1 VLRNYIAIALRN
13 LARNPLSSA
22 ISLVGLAV
30 GLCAATLAGVTLRN
44 DLTYEHFI
52 PGYER
57 TYLAVGVAVPTGHA
71 PLYAP
76 TSPSFVAALLK
87 LNFPQVR
94 AVTRIAPEE
103 VRLRHDQTEAKETIY
118 WADPNAF
125 ELLPLP
131 VFAGDLREALRR
143 PDGIVLT
150 RSIAEKYFG
159 RGAPL
164 GRTILLD
171 NIHPMTVTA
180 VVDDLPGNGSTLES
194 GIFASGLAE
203 YSELSRCDRDAPGI
217 ASKGGVQLCGRTYL
231 RVAPQSDVD
240 ALQKTID
247 SFLPRVYP
255 TFPGMTMTVQ
265 LIRIDRVNLFDG
277 LNPGAQSRLVVTG
290 GVALIILFASCVVFV
305 NLTTARSVRRALEV
319 GVRKACGATRTDL
332 ILQFLGES
340 VIYVA
345 FATCLGLALAAILL
359 PSVTGFLGSG
369 GHLDFRHDLALLAAT
384 IVGVVAV
391 GVLAGAYP
399 AFVLSAF
406 RPSSVLKGSILRAGG
421 AFARQALVVLQF
433 AILIGLIIAASVIYR
448 QCVYVT
454 RDALR
459 VNTEQMLLIRST
471 CKPALLN
478 ELRALPGIRGAYC
491 SSEALLDRAAFGNV
505 RLRDGTPLAIDETS
519 LDFDAFGL
527 YGVKPV
533 AGKLPTHD
541 MAGTGPAQNASDV
554 VINETAVR
562 RLGFTSPS
570 AAIGQLLP
578 FTNVPREFADR
589 EIVAVIPD
597 FAFDVGL
604 QRIRPTLYLAAPEGQ
619 YRLINVKLAGDE
631 IPKTLAAIDRIGAST
646 GAEAPLDRIFLSQY
660 IQNLYVSV
668 FKEAQALAVFAAVAV
683 VLACLGLL
691 GLAAAAAESRTR
703 EIGIRKALGAGSMD
717 ILRMLLWQFSTPILW
732 ANLLAWPVSALLLR
746 RWLEGFPDHINLSL
760 LTFVAAGLL
769 TLVIALA
776 TVAAHA
782 LLIARTR
789 PVGAL
794 RYE

>member
-1 VLRNYIAIALRN
+1 MLRNYIAVALRN

-44 DLTYEHFI
+44 DLAYEHFI

-87 LNFPQVR
+87 LNFPQIR
-94 AVTRIAPEE
+94 TVTRIAAEDL
-103 VRLRHDQTEAKETIY
+103 RLRHDQTEAKETIY

-131 VFAGDLREALRR
+131 VFAGDLGEALRR

-150 RSIAEKYFG
+150 RSIAKKYFG
-159 RGAPL
+159 WDAPL

-203 YSELSRCDRDAPGI
+203 YSTLSKCDREAAGI
-217 ASKGGVQLCGRTYL
+217 ANKGGVQLCGRTYIQL
-231 RVAPQSDVD
+231 VPQSDAD
-240 ALQKTID
+240 ALQKRID
-247 SFLPRVYP
+247 SFLPQVYP
-255 TFPGMTMTVQ
+255 KFPGMTMTVR

-277 LNPGAQSRLVVTG
+277 LNPGAESRLAVIGT
-290 GVALIILFASCVVFV
+290 VALIILFASCVVFV
-305 NLTTARSVRRALEV
+305 NLSTARSVRRALEV
-319 GVRKACGATRTDL
+319 GVRKACGATRSEL

-345 FATCLGLALAAILL
+345 FATCLGLALSALLL
-359 PSVTGFLGSG
+359 PSVNAFLNSG
-369 GHLDFRHDLALLAAT
+369 GHLDFGHDPALIAA
-384 IVGVVAV
+384 ILVGVVAV

-406 RPSSVLKGSILRAGG
+406 RPSTVLKGSVLRSGG

-433 AILIGLIIAASVIYR
+433 AILIGLIVAASVIYR

-459 VNTEQMLLIRST
+459 VNTEQVLLIRAT

-478 ELRALPGIRGAYC
+478 ELRALPAVRGAYC
-491 SSEALLDRAAFGNV
+491 SSEALLNREAFFNV
-505 RLRDGTPLAIDETS
+505 QLRDGTPLAIDITA

-533 AGKLPTHD
+533 AGRLPPRVTG
-541 MAGTGPAQNASDV
+541 GTGPVQNGSDV

-562 RLGFTSPS
+562 RLAFTSPS

-578 FTNVPREFADR
+578 FTNVPSEFADR

-604 QRIRPTLYLAAPEGQ
+604 QRIRPTLYVGAPDEQ
-619 YRLINVKLAGDE
+619 YRLINIKLGGRE
-631 IPKTLAAIDRIGAST
+631 TPTTLAAIDRIGAAT

-668 FKEAQALAVFAAVAV
+668 LKEAQALAVFAVVAV

-691 GLAAAAAESRTR
+691 GLAAAAVERRTR
-703 EIGIRKALGAGSMD
+703 EIGIRKAMGAGTTD
-717 ILRMLLWQFSTPILW
+717 ILRMLLWQFSMPIIW
-732 ANLLAWPVSALLLR
+732 ANLLAWPVSALLLK
-746 RWLEGFPDHINLSL
+746 RWLEGFADHVNLSL
-760 LTFVAAGLL
+760 LTFVAAGVL
-769 TLVIALA
+769 TLVIALV

-782 LLIARTR
+782 LLIARAR
-789 PVGAL
+789 PVEAL

>member
-1 VLRNYIAIALRN
+1 VLRNYIAVALRN
-13 LARNPLSSA
+13 LARNPLSAA
-22 ISLVGLAV
+22 ISLVGLAA

-57 TYLAVGVAVPTGHA
+57 TYLAVGVAAPTGHA

-94 AVTRIAPEE
+94 AVTRIASDD

-131 VFAGDLREALRR
+131 VLAGDLREALRR

-159 RGAPL
+159 RDAPL

-194 GIFASGLAE
+194 AIFASGLAE
-203 YSELSRCDRDAPGI
+203 YSTLSKCDREAAGI
-217 ASKGGVQLCGRTYL
+217 AAKGGVQLCGRTYVQL
-231 RVAPQSDVD
+231 APQADVD
-240 ALQKTID
+240 ALQKRID
-247 SFLPRVYP
+247 AFLPQVYP
-255 TFPGMTMTVQ
+255 KFPGMTMTVR
-265 LIRIDRVNLFDG
+265 LIRIDRVNLFEG
-277 LNPGAQSRLVVTG
+277 LNPGAQSRLAVIG
-290 GVALIILFASCVVFV
+290 AVALIILFASCVVFV
-305 NLTTARSVRRALEV
+305 NLSTARSVRRALEV
-319 GVRKACGATRTDL
+319 GVRKACGATRAEL

-345 FATCLGLALAAILL
+345 FATCLGLVLSALLL
-359 PSVTGFLGSG
+359 PSVNAFLNSG
-369 GHLDFRHDLALLAAT
+369 GHLDFGHDPALIAA
-384 IVGVVAV
+384 ILVGVVAV

-406 RPSSVLKGSILRAGG
+406 RPSTVLKGSVLRSGG

-433 AILIGLIIAASVIYR
+433 AILIGLIVAVSVIYR

-459 VNTEQMLLIRST
+459 VNTEQVLLIRAT

-478 ELRALPGIRGAYC
+478 ELRALPAVRGAYC

-505 RLRDGTPLAIDETS
+505 QLRDGTPLAIDETS
-519 LDFDAFGL
+519 LDFRTFGL
-527 YGVKPV
+527 YGIRPV

-541 MAGTGPAQNASDV
+541 VGGTGPAQDASDV

-562 RLGFTSPS
+562 RLGFTSAS

-578 FTNVPREFADR
+578 FTNVPRDFADR

-604 QRIRPTLYLAAPEGQ
+604 QKIRPTLYLAAPEGQ

-646 GAEAPLDRIFLSQY
+646 GAEAPLDRIFLGQY

-668 FKEAQALAVFAAVAV
+668 LKEAQALAVFAAVAV

-691 GLAAAAAESRTR
+691 GLAAAAAERRTR
-703 EIGIRKALGAGSMD
+703 EIGIRKAMGAGTTD
-717 ILRMLLWQFSTPILW
+717 ILRMLLWQFSTPIIW
-732 ANLLAWPVSALLLR
+732 ANLLAWPVSALLLK
-746 RWLEGFPDHINLSL
+746 RWLEGFADHVNLSL
-760 LTFVAAGLL
+760 LTFVAAGALA
-769 TLVIALA
+769 LVIALA
-776 TVAAHA
+776 TVAGHA
-782 LLIARTR
+782 LVLARAK
-789 PVGAL
+789 PVEAL

>member
-1 VLRNYIAIALRN
+1 MLRNYIAVALRN
-13 LARNPLSSA
+13 LARNPLSSG

-57 TYLAVGVAVPTGHA
+57 TYLAVGVAAPTGHA

-94 AVTRIAPEE
+94 AVTRIASDD

-125 ELLPLP
+125 ELLPVP
-131 VFAGDLREALRR
+131 VLAGDLSQALRR

-150 RSIAEKYFG
+150 RRIAEKYFG
-159 RGAPL
+159 RDAPL

-171 NIHPMTVTA
+171 DVHPMTVTA
-180 VVDDLPGNGSTLES
+180 VLDDLPGNGSTLES

-203 YSELSRCDRDAPGI
+203 YSELSRCDREAPGI
-217 ASKGGVQLCGRTYL
+217 AAKGGVQLCGRTYIQL
-231 RVAPQSDVD
+231 VPQSDAD
-240 ALQKTID
+240 ALQKRID
-247 SFLPRVYP
+247 SLLPGVYP
-255 TFPGMTMTVQ
+255 KFPGMTMTVR

-277 LNPGAQSRLVVTG
+277 LNPGAQSRLVVIG
-290 GVALIILFASCVVFV
+290 AVALIILFASCVVFV
-305 NLTTARSVRRALEV
+305 NLSTARSVRRALEV
-319 GVRKACGATRTDL
+319 GVRKACGATRAEL

-345 FATCLGLALAAILL
+345 LATCLGLALSALLL
-359 PSVTGFLGSG
+359 PSVNAFLNSA
-369 GHLDFRHDLALLAAT
+369 GHLDFGHDPFLLAAT
-384 IVGVVAV
+384 LVGVVAV

-406 RPSSVLKGSILRAGG
+406 RPSTVLKGSVLRSGG

-433 AILIGLIIAASVIYR
+433 AILIGLIVAASVIYR

-459 VNTEQMLLIRST
+459 ANTDRVLLIRAT

-478 ELRALPGIRGAYC
+478 ELRALPGVRGAYC

-519 LDFDAFGL
+519 LDFGAFGL
-527 YGVKPV
+527 YGIRPI
-533 AGKLPTHD
+533 AGKLPMND
-541 MAGTGPAQNASDV
+541 MVPAQNASDV

-589 EIVAVIPD
+589 EIAAVIPD
-597 FAFDVGL
+597 FAFDVGI
-604 QRIRPTLYLAAPEGQ
+604 QRIRPTLYMGAPDAQ
-619 YRLINVKLAGDE
+619 YRLINVKLTGDE
-631 IPKTLAAIDRIGAST
+631 IQKTLAAIDRIGAST
-646 GAEAPLDRIFLSQY
+646 GAEAPLDRIFISQY

-668 FKEAQALAVFAAVAV
+668 LKEAQALAVFAAVAV

-691 GLAAAAAESRTR
+691 GLAAAAAERRTR

-732 ANLLAWPVSALLLR
+732 ANLLAWPVSAFLVR
-746 RWLEGFPDHINLSL
+746 RWLEGFPDHINLGL
-760 LTFVAAGLL
+760 LTFVAAGVL

-776 TVAAHA
+776 TVTAHA
-782 LLIARTR
+782 LLIARAR
-789 PVGAL
+789 PVEAL